1 MNLKLL
7 LVTPFEQDLK
17 QQRNLSLDI
26 AEDAD
31 YRLEIQSSASQVF
44 FAYLPADA
52 ELQLTNPLD
61 ANLPVPPTKGSLE
74 TEKRPLDG
82 SIEPEQKRMKT
93 EVENNNLSA
102 PPTS

>member
-7 LVTPFEQDLK
+7 LVTPYEQDLK
-17 QQRNLSLDI
+17 QQRTLSLDI

-52 ELQLTNPLD
+52 ELQVHNPLD
-61 ANLPVPPTKGSLE
+61 ANLSVPPTKGSLE
-74 TEKRPLDG
+74 TEKRPLYG
-82 SIEPEQKRMKT
+82 AIEPEQKRMKT
-93 EVENNNLSA
+93 EAENSNESA
-102 PPTS
+102 PP